1 MKIVLYNSRAEK
13 NRVNKN
19 GYLDK
24 VVELEGTL
32 RAGTSL
38 VNPAVV
44 LELHDEQL
52 KKVMD
57 SHIPVVD
64 DDGNDVVDDESN
76 PVTFS
81 YVNKVLSANYAYI
94 PDFNRW
100 YFVTDITSVRQNLWQ
115 VAMSVDVLMS
125 YYGDILNLSAFIAR
139 NQNLYNPFVVDDL
152 TNFEY
157 KKEVSNYTIYHKPGD
172 GTTELSSAPIG
183 LYKTAVISYMTDQVI
198 HPSGATPALDGLS
211 SISANTSGSN
221 VSTQY
226 LVGTVEDIYDLAK
239 EVYKNDTLLSF
250 VKSIMIYPFGIESLE
265 DKTITS
271 IKIGTTDYALNNT
284 FYYPAHYPERIVVAD
299 FIGPIGNSFLDY
311 APYTT
316 YEIYI
321 PYSGFVTISGENIV
335 DKHLKVFYLV
345 NWEDGTA
352 NAYIYNV
359 TDNVIIYSAQ
369 CVLGVKVALSSS
381 NALELSNQKRALGLN
396 TGINLIGSALTIG
409 GGIASGNPL
418 AVGAGILKGTST
430 IGNAISGFNQMYD
443 IGKVGITS
451 AVAGLSAG
459 QRVVLRYTRTVPV
472 GYDDNYFALKGR
484 PLNQY
489 KKLSDLSGFTIV
501 NNVHVENIPNATLT
515 ETNEIERLLTTGV
528 IL

>member
-1 MKIVLYNSRAEK
+1 MKIILYNSKAEK

-19 GYLDK
+19 GYIEK

-52 KKVMD
+52 KQVMD

-64 DDGNDVVDDESN
+64 DEGNDVVDDDAN

-81 YVNKVLSANYAYI
+81 YINKVLSANYAYI

-100 YFVTDITSVRQNLWQ
+100 YFVTDITATGRNLWMIT
-115 VAMSVDVLMS
+115 MSVDVLMS

-139 NQNLYNPFVVDDL
+139 NQNLYDPFIVDDL

-157 KKEVSNYTIYHKPGD
+157 KKSVNIYPIYHHAGVTDLLPNGG
-172 GTTELSSAPIG
+172 GTAI
-183 LYKTAVISYMTDQVI
+183 ISYMTDGAM

-211 SISANTSGSN
+211 AIKATTSGSN

-226 LVGTVEDIYDLAK
+226 LVGTIDDVYGLAR

-250 VKSIMIYPFGIESLE
+250 VKSIMIYPFLIETKE
-265 DKTITS
+265 DSSITR
-271 IKIGTTDYALNNT
+271 IKIGTTDYALRSR
-284 FYYPAHYPERIVVAD
+284 FQYPAHYPERVVIAN
-299 FIGPIGNSFLDY
+299 FIGPVGTSFLDY

-321 PYSGFVTISGENIV
+321 PYCGFVTVSGENIV

-359 TDNVIIYSAQ
+359 TDNVIIYSTQ

-381 NALELSNQKRALGLN
+381 NALELANQKTALGLN
-396 TGINLIGSALTIG
+396 TGINLIGSAMTIG
-409 GGIASGNPL
+409 GGIAAGNPL

-459 QRVVLRYTRTVPV
+459 QRVVLRYTRSVPV
-472 GYDDNYFALKGR
+472 GYDDHYFALKGR

-501 NNVHVENIPNATLT
+501 NDVHIENIPNATLT
-515 ETNEIERLLTTGV
+515 ETNEIERLLTSGV